1 MPVCRLLIPPRDL
14 KACSTSSSGTHQAV
28 GGGTVV
34 PFRRPSGPGPGPAG
48 DVAFWRELA
57 FRSEAFGDIE
67 PAVSYWQAAIAAAK
81 LLAPSVKGDAELKW
95 LRDRL
100 TRATAV
106 VKHVA
111 GDAAAQTV
119 H

>member
-1 MPVCRLLIPPRDL
+1 MD
-14 KACSTSSSGTHQAV
+14 

-34 PFRRPSGPGPGPAG
+34 PFRRPPKPGPAG

-57 FRSEAFGDIE
+57 FRSEAGGDIMS
-67 PAVSYWQAAIAAAK
+67 AVSYWRAAIAAAK
-81 LLAPSVKGDAELKW
+81 LLTPSVKRDVELKW

-106 VKHVA
+106 VQLVA